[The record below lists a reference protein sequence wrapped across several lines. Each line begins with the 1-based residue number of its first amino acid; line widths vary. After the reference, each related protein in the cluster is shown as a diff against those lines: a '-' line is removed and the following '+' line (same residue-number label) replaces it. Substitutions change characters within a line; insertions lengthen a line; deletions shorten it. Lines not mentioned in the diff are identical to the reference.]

1 MRNMTQ
7 TDDELRQIVMVS
19 IRGGSAREISTST
32 SCSMSGRLAT
42 SVISRLCSFSAT
54 RHSAEERQYM
64 IINED
69 RTRLYLLEIHSARR
83 QALRPLVG
91 KRGRQNRDAKAVQ
104 FTTGD
109 AVLPEASSSDGGNI
123 TPTVAGAAGV
133 LLGNKMPSASVD
145 TGRVTFPTT
154 PISWIRVLRIERSS
168 SIGCTWI
175 L

>member
-1 MRNMTQ
+1 MGF
-7 TDDELRQIVMVS
+7 S
-19 IRGGSAREISTST
+19 
-32 SCSMSGRLAT
+32 
-42 SVISRLCSFSAT
+42 SFFFFFLKSL
-54 RHSAEERQYM
+54 
-64 IINED
+64 
-69 RTRLYLLEIHSARR
+69 LYLAAVWNARPLVGKR
-83 QALRPLVG
+83 GRWNTLPLVG